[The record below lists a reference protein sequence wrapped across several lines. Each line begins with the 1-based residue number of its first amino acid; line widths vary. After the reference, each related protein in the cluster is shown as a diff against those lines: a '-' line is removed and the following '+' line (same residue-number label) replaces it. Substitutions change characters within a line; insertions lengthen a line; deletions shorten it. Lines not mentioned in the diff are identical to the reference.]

1 LSSLSNSSKAVAR
14 AVAGDTASAATTPQ
28 GWATLLGGR
37 NAISSLVLAGG
48 VALHAI
54 NVFLTTT
61 MLPSI
66 VRDIGGL
73 SYYAWNT
80 TLFVI
85 ASIIG
90 ATCSA
95 RLLQLLRP
103 RGAYVTAAVLFAL
116 GALVCGLAQ
125 AMPVMLAGRTVQ
137 GLGGG
142 LLISLSYAMIRLL
155 FPQPLWPRAMAL
167 VSGMWGIGT
176 LVGPAL
182 GGVFAELDA
191 WRSAFHVL
199 IPLALTFAAIAAV
212 VLPRDVDA
220 RHPSPLPLLQMALL
234 AAAVLAVSAGSIS
247 TRPTWNVAG
256 LAAAAALSLLIVR
269 NERRS
274 PRRLLPRN
282 AFRRNAPLGLVYAV
296 MSLLAM
302 TVTSDDVFVPLFL
315 QVLHGQS
322 PLIAGYLSALMAGG
336 WTVGSVTSSNF
347 AGRKVRRII
356 VAAPCV
362 SLVGSLVLLWLMPA
376 ASADTAHLVILAG
389 GLFSLGLGV
398 GMAWPHLLTWVLT
411 FAPPDEQDRA
421 SASITTVQL
430 YATAVGAAAAG
441 LVANTAG
448 LVDPGGA
455 VGTARA
461 ALALFAVFSVAPV
474 LCLAIALR
482 LARLLAVAAR

>member
-1 LSSLSNSSKAVAR
+1 LTNSSEAVTRTVA
-14 AVAGDTASAATTPQ
+14 AGDTASTATPPQ

-73 SYYAWNT
+73 NYYAWNT

-95 RLLQLLRP
+95 RLLQALRP
-103 RGAYVTAAVLFAL
+103 RRAYAAAATLFAL
-116 GALVCGLAQ
+116 GALVCGLAPS
-125 AMPVMLAGRTVQ
+125 MPVMLAGRTVQ

-167 VSGMWGIGT
+167 VSGMWGVGT
-176 LVGPAL
+176 LVGPAI

-220 RHPSPLPLLQMALL
+220 RRASPLPLLQMALL

-247 TRPTWNVAG
+247 THPAWNVAG
-256 LAAAAALSLLIVR
+256 LAAAAVLSFLIIR
-269 NERRS
+269 NEQRS
-274 PRRLLPRN
+274 PRRLLPRD
-282 AFRRNAPLGLVYAV
+282 AFRRGAPLGLVYAV

-362 SLVGSLVLLWLMPA
+362 SLAGSLVLLWLMPA
-376 ASADTAHLVILAG
+376 ASADTAHLTILAV

-411 FAPPDEQDRA
+411 FATPDEQDRA

-430 YATAVGAAAAG
+430 YATAIGAAAAG

-461 ALALFAVFSVAPV
+461 ALALFTVFSVAPV

-482 LARLLAVAAR
+482 LTRMLRAGAR